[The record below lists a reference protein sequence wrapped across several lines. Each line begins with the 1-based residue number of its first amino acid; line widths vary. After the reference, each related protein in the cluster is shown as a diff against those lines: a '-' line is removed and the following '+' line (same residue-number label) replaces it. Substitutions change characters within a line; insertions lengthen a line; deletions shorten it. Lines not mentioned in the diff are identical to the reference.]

1 MQSNEAGEAL
11 IGTPPTAFPFLRRF
25 GDVALIALSSAIPT
39 MPFIAAGRL
48 GSAQLAFLSL
58 ALEEL
63 ARQGLFRV
71 VLIHH
76 PPLAGQAGWRRGL
89 RDAKE
94 LTNLLKEKGAEL
106 VLHGHNHEQT
116 LFELET
122 VTGPAIVVGVPSASE
137 AVSGRVPMARYN
149 EYRIA
154 KIDNGWRCEMVGRA
168 VANSVAHVSEIER
181 RVLRES

>member
-1 MQSNEAGEAL
+1 MVR
-11 IGTPPTAFPFLRRF
+11 TPPTAFPFVRRF

-39 MPFIAAGRL
+39 MPFFAAGRL
-48 GSAQLAFLSL
+48 GSAQRALLGI

-63 ARQGLFRV
+63 GRQGLFRV

-94 LTNLLKEKGAEL
+94 LTSLLKEKGAEL

-116 LFELET
+116 VLELET
-122 VTGPAIVVGVPSASE
+122 MTGPAFVIGVPSASE
-137 AVSGRVPMARYN
+137 AVSGRIPAARYN
-149 EYRIA
+149 EYRII
-154 KIDNGWRCEMVGRA
+154 KVNNGWRCEMIGRA
-168 VANSVAHVSEIER
+168 VADVQTHVWECER
-181 RVLRES
+181 RILREL